1 MPDSPKSPPPAGS
14 DPGPDVFKTI
24 GEYRRSQTRV
34 GCLGFTLSGWK
45 LWLALAGVVLLIYLI
60 RYPLS

>member
-24 GEYRRSQTRV
+24 GEYQRSPIRV
-34 GCLGFTLSGWK
+34 GCFGFMLSGWK
-45 LWLALAGVVLLIYLI
+45 LWLALAGVLLLIYLI
-60 RYPLS
+60 RNPLS